1 LACSALK
8 EVYRKHIEGAS
19 TEVDWIY
26 LKGSFDLIM
35 ERMKQREHHYMP
47 HTLLQSQF
55 DILEEPTKAFTLEID
70 QEPLQLVEKIVA
82 HL

>member
-1 LACSALK
+1 
-8 EVYRKHIEGAS
+8 
-19 TEVDWIY
+19 
-26 LKGSFDLIM
+26 
-35 ERMKQREHHYMP
+35 MKQREHHYMP

-70 QEPLQLVEKIVA
+70 QKPHLLVEKIVA